1 MLVLLAGLVGC
12 TVPEPPPP
20 GVQLGTGDLDFE
32 PLVDGQ
38 DVYVVQGPQGG
49 YHILGSARLA
59 GVDAGDPDDLGSSHN
74 PHTVFQVVVDG
85 AQLAPAASYVQ
96 GYDPVPDAYQLY
108 EMVGR
113 FVILD
118 VASDAELDHVPITLS
133 VTVSTAD
140 GYELNDRLDLL
151 AVPHPSNL

>member
-1 MLVLLAGLVGC
+1 VLVLLASLLAC
-12 TVPEPPPP
+12 TSPEPPPA
-20 GVQLGTGDLDFE
+20 GVELGTGDLDFE
-32 PLVDGQ
+32 PLLDGQ

-59 GVDAGDPDDLGSSHN
+59 GVDAGDPDDLASSHN
-74 PHTVFQVVVDG
+74 PHTVFQVVARG

-96 GYDPVPDAYQLY
+96 GYDPVPDAYMLY

-113 FVILD
+113 LVILD
-118 VASDAELDHVPITLS
+118 ISSDAELDQVPITLS
-133 VTVSTAD
+133 VSVSTAD
-140 GYELNDRLDLL
+140 GYELSDQLDLV